1 MSKNSVNLT
10 LVQGP
15 EDDMPDA
22 GFENGEAYVGAQSD
36 SVGILAMLDVMKS
49 DFVRTIT
56 ETEQAEREARRDFLE
71 FMTQTNSALA
81 EKNEAHGQKTDQK
94 NDVVQK
100 YDDAWDLLNAES
112 DKLQGA
118 LRELKDLKPVCITTG
133 MSYNDR
139 VSNREDEIASLNK
152 ALCILGKYEQYGP
165 DGAEGC

>member
-1 MSKNSVNLT
+1 MSKNSVNFT
-10 LVQGP
+10 LVQEP

-22 GFENGEAYVGAQSD
+22 GFDIGEAYTGAQSK

-49 DFVRTIT
+49 DFLRTIS
-56 ETEQAEREARRDFLE
+56 E
-71 FMTQTNSALA
+71 
-81 EKNEAHGQKTDQK
+81 TDQK